1 MKDILQY
8 RSYSLKTAIACSVFL
23 LAPSITCLGFFK
35 SIPETPTAK
44 NGYLTLQAP
53 PKLRFHETKP
63 LADRRK
69 LMLLESKPDT
79 STIVVKDDTASQ
91 GSSFPLISYDDQNDT
106 SPVYTIPAEQ
116 NTIGLKEDLSLPL
129 NDPFVDGEL
138 PEPNL
143 NNTDEL
149 MQILEST
156 VGKPSRKPRTNV
168 DFVPPF
174 TLDGGNMIMESK
186 SRYTRRVR

>member
-1 MKDILQY
+1 
-8 RSYSLKTAIACSVFL
+8 
-23 LAPSITCLGFFK
+23 
-35 SIPETPTAK
+35 
-44 NGYLTLQAP
+44 
-53 PKLRFHETKP
+53 
-63 LADRRK
+63 
-69 LMLLESKPDT
+69 MLLESKSET

-149 MQILEST
+149 MQILETT

-168 DFVPPF
+168 DFVPPY